1 MARSGAVAGDFRFA
15 QWLRRES
22 DLRRIGDFSNSY
34 GCFFV
39 HLLDSKSFKSMTDLI
54 PKTHNTMKTQL
65 ALLLVAV
72 TLLVTSCSKSPKL
85 GGDWSYNGQPCHVL
99 QNGSNLTFIN
109 ERGDKSGGTLIAKQS
124 QVIALDWEGGLQ
136 GDLADNASRIDWRN
150 GTVWIKQP

>member
-1 MARSGAVAGDFRFA
+1 
-15 QWLRRES
+15 
-22 DLRRIGDFSNSY
+22 
-34 GCFFV
+34 
-39 HLLDSKSFKSMTDLI
+39 MTDLI

-65 ALLLVAV
+65 ALLLAAF

-85 GGDWSYNGQPCHVL
+85 AGDWTFNGQPCHIF

-109 ERGDKSGGTLIAKQS
+109 ERGDKSVGTLIAKQS

-136 GDLADNASRIDWRN
+136 GDLVDNASRIDWRN